1 MDLQELHQRTH
12 QISERIAED
21 INELA
26 AIKDRVGEM
35 AAQIIKMA
43 GQTTSLSQELSEAE
57 SKAEDAQTALTG
69 ANVEVEALAE
79 HLSASINL

>member
-1 MDLQELHQRTH
+1 MDLQELYQRT
-12 QISERIAED
+12 IAINERIAND
-21 INELA
+21 VNELA
-26 AIKDRVGEM
+26 AVKDRVGEM
-35 AAQIIKMA
+35 AAQIIEMA

-57 SKAEDAQTALTG
+57 SKAEDAQTALIG